1 MSLTEDKR
9 QVKLENVHEL
19 TNYYNDSSIQQEWKQ
34 LHSANKYELQE
45 MQAFD
50 ADEASASDL
59 EICLENKPENH
70 SHLQL
75 SKDLIWRAC

>member
-1 MSLTEDKR
+1 
-9 QVKLENVHEL
+9 
-19 TNYYNDSSIQQEWKQ
+19 
-34 LHSANKYELQE
+34 